1 MNLQDKIASYFTKY
15 PDLRVLFLFDP
26 DGESLEEV
34 QQLEPDGYR
43 VVFYENNPFSL
54 KLKFHDDWL
63 NEKVFLYMPEKRPE
77 KQEEYLKFPLLDLL
91 TANRELR
98 LDDVGEFM
106 DEFGLKSHHKSLV
119 SKYIRELKYTSV
131 QKVAGKVLHPGNFEE
146 KGLQKALI
154 SAFLRFTKPE
164 SKELLLAKLLTLG
177 LNDEETELNR
187 FRNKITTNQL
197 MDTLNSWVSE
207 YFGEKLE
214 EVSQGR
220 LKQLIAKLKYN
231 ALTAGMETHEKDPY
245 EPLKITSPS
254 VLNNL
259 LTLKEHALFNPSVRE
274 RFNEALT
281 LLSRQV
287 REQKLVEVYGV
298 HGGFAWLNPELVSE
312 MQAAV
317 VKRMS
322 TDPMAEVSLLEQIFA
337 WEGLEGNLLQIN
349 NFLFHTAQTLQHI
362 RQANNR
368 VLDHPEEYVQQYTRG
383 WYKIDTGYRKAVLA
397 YSLADFSGSNQVDL
411 YKMTKDNL
419 ETAYLTFTSK
429 INREWLRCLADHDF
443 DYRSLKVP
451 LQFNFY
457 QDRIASL
464 DQKVAV
470 IISDALRYEVAA
482 ELLKEIHK
490 DSKSEVHLYH
500 CLASVPSTTAVGM
513 SNLLPGKE
521 FTAEGTALFADG
533 IPTDA
538 TNREKVLQK
547 TNPDSR
553 TITFSRMKEL
563 SEKERREVFK
573 AQVVYVYHD
582 VIDAIGHKRPTEEQ
596 TFRVIESTALSELA
610 WLVKHIHATLAV
622 ARVIVTADHG
632 FIYNDRSIEEKEFEA
647 SLPGDANINTLKN
660 RHGILAN
667 YQKPESGY
675 CIPFNKVNKIKS
687 DAFVLIPD
695 GVNRYHRQGAGTRF
709 VHGGGSLQEL
719 VVPVIESRRKTVK
732 TVQKVNPLLLT
743 MKLTVVSNTL
753 KLQILQENPVSNTEK
768 ERTIHL
774 GLYDGN
780 DLVSN
785 LQELQLNETSEQ
797 PSKRISSINL
807 VLLPGQ
813 ADKLRFTLRVFD
825 PEDPLNRLIEKDVDN
840 STLYGTDF

>member
-1 MNLQDKIASYFTKY
+1 
-15 PDLRVLFLFDP
+15 VLFLFDP
-26 DGESLEEV
+26 DIESLEEV

-43 VVFYENNPFSL
+43 IVFYEYNDFRL
-54 KLKFHDDWL
+54 KLKFHDEWL
-63 NEKVFLYMPEKRPE
+63 NEKVFLYMPVKRPE

-106 DEFGLKSHHKSLV
+106 DEFQLKRMHRPLV
-119 SKYIRELKYTSV
+119 QKYIRELKYTTV
-131 QKVAGKVLHPGNFEE
+131 QKVAAKVLRPGNFEE
-146 KGLQKALI
+146 KELQKALI
-154 SAFLRFTKPE
+154 SAFLRFGKVE
-164 SKELLLAKLLTLG
+164 SKELLLAKILTLG

-197 MDTLNSWVSE
+197 MDTLDSWVSE
-207 YFGEKLE
+207 YFGEKLS
-214 EVSQGR
+214 EVSQER
-220 LKQLIAKLKYN
+220 LKQLAAKLKYN
-231 ALTAGMETHEKDPY
+231 ALTAGMETDAKDPY
-245 EPLKITSPS
+245 ESLKINSAP

-259 LTLKEHALFNPSVRE
+259 LALKEHALFNPALCDQ
-274 RFNEALT
+274 FNEALT
-281 LLSRQV
+281 KLTRQV
-287 REQKLVEVYGV
+287 RAQKMVEVYGV

-317 VKRMS
+317 VKKMS
-322 TDPMAEVSLLEQIFA
+322 TDPMAEVSLLEQIFT

-349 NFLFHTAQTLQHI
+349 NFLFHTAQTLQQI

-368 VLDHPEEYVQQYTRG
+368 VLDHPEEYVQQYTQV
-383 WYKIDTGYRKAVLA
+383 WYKIDTSYRKAVLA

-411 YKMTKDNL
+411 FQMAKDNL
-419 ETAYLTFTSK
+419 ETAYLTFTGK
-429 INREWLRCLADHDF
+429 INREWLRCLAEHDF
-443 DYRSLKVP
+443 DYPSLNIP

-457 QDRIASL
+457 QENIAPL
-464 DQKVAV
+464 DQKMAV
-470 IISDALRYEVAA
+470 VISDALRYEVAA
-482 ELLKEIHK
+482 ELMKEIHK
-490 DSKSEVHLYH
+490 DTKSEVHIQH

-513 SNLLPGKE
+513 SNLLPGKD
-521 FTAEGTALFADG
+521 FKLEGKTILADG
-533 IPTDA
+533 ISADA
-538 TNREKVLQK
+538 TNREKVLQ
-547 TNPDSR
+547 NANSDSR

-632 FIYNDRSIEEKEFEA
+632 FIYNDRSIAEKEFEP

-660 RHGILAN
+660 RHGILETW
-667 YQKPESGY
+667 QKPESGY

-719 VVPVIESRRKTVK
+719 VVPVIESRRKTIK
-732 TVQKVNPLLLT
+732 AVQKVNPILLT

-768 ERTIHL
+768 ERTIKL

-785 LQELQLNETSEQ
+785 LPEVQLNETSEQ
-797 PSKRISSINL
+797 PSKRISNVSL

-813 ADKLRFTLRVFD
+813 ADKPRFTLRVFD